1 MDTTKILLT
10 LVAALALGIMVAYL
24 KLQKK
29 AGQESSYRK
38 RRPLSST
45 EQAMYWRLVKAL
57 PDHVVLAK
65 VALNR
70 CVAIKGAAFDILSRE
85 SLDFVVCNKGMQ
97 IIAAIELRDAND
109 ASESRRN
116 AEKMKEEALEIVGIK
131 LLEWSATPL
140 PSEAFI
146 AMEFYSNINGNDTS
160 GSMTR
165 LAA

>member
-1 MDTTKILLT
+1 
-10 LVAALALGIMVAYL
+10 
-24 KLQKK
+24 
-29 AGQESSYRK
+29 
-38 RRPLSST
+38 
-45 EQAMYWRLVKAL
+45 
-57 PDHVVLAK
+57 

-116 AEKMKEEALEIVGIK
+116 AEKMKEEALESVGIK

-146 AMEFYSNINGNDTS
+146 AMEFYSNINNADG
-160 GSMTR
+160 MTR